1 MLWLGGRAAL
11 VGLGSGAER
20 KLATADRNAI
30 TNPAVL
36 VEVTSNSSADYDR
49 GEKLSHYKQCPSLE
63 AVLIV
68 SHRRPQVTVIAR
80 SQQGWE
86 EREYRAGQQVELQ
99 KPALSVSVDEL
110 YAGIELNES

>member
-1 MLWLGGRAAL
+1 
-11 VGLGSGAER
+11 
-20 KLATADRNAI
+20 
-30 TNPAVL
+30 
-36 VEVTSNSSADYDR
+36 
-49 GEKLSHYKQCPSLE
+49 
-63 AVLIV
+63 VLIV
-68 SHRRPQVTVIAR
+68 SHRRPHVTVIAR